1 MRMNK
6 SSVLFSTIMSAI
18 LLWHSRQRKLSNYMK
33 PGSRS
38 AECWDTQP
46 IKLII
51 SCHPAKWYRS
61 ITLVCCM
68 DDRLSGSLK
77 NPRAFCKGCTLTGIS
92 FIHEW
97 GFWPNILTFHLESKN
112 NIQLSRDGEVNGE
125 WCFVNKRRHF
135 VRVCFRTFQLTVF
148 RGSFFLTILLQIQ
161 RENFF
166 FYRAVNSDK
175 PNFVS
180 FLVFLAQL
188 LQLPLKFHLSK
199 LSRNEKPF
207 ESCPKTVIIIHSKYF
222 PDSDWL
228 KGHV

>member
-18 LLWHSRQRKLSNYMK
+18 LLWHSRRRKLSNYMK

-51 SCHPAKWYRS
+51 SCHLAKWYRS

-77 NPRAFCKGCTLTGIS
+77 NRRAFCKGCTLTGIS

-97 GFWPNILTFHLESKN
+97 GFWPNILTFHLESNN
-112 NIQLSRDGEVNGE
+112 NIQLPPKGGYMPRREASRYISSAMNRPWGVS
-125 WCFVNKRRHF
+125 CFSIYQNQLDKNRKG
-135 VRVCFRTFQLTVF
+135 TFC
-148 RGSFFLTILLQIQ
+148 
-161 RENFF
+161 
-166 FYRAVNSDK
+166 K
-175 PNFVS
+175 W
-180 FLVFLAQL
+180 
-188 LQLPLKFHLSK
+188 
-199 LSRNEKPF
+199 
-207 ESCPKTVIIIHSKYF
+207 KTS
-222 PDSDWL
+222 L
-228 KGHV
+228 C

>member
-1 MRMNK
+1 
-6 SSVLFSTIMSAI
+6 
-18 LLWHSRQRKLSNYMK
+18 MK

-97 GFWPNILTFHLESKN
+97 GFWPNILTFHLESEN
-112 NIQLSRDGEVNGE
+112 NIQLFPEGQVNSAAFILRREGSRYISSAMNRPWGDSCCSIYQISWIKIKKGL
-125 WCFVNKRRHF
+125 FVNKRRHF
-135 VRVCFRTFQLTVF
+135 VRVCFGEFVSTVF
-148 RGSFFLTILLQIQ
+148 RGSFFRTIFLQIQ

-166 FYRAVNSDK
+166 STE
-175 PNFVS
+175 
-180 FLVFLAQL
+180 Q
-188 LQLPLKFHLSK
+188 
-199 LSRNEKPF
+199 
-207 ESCPKTVIIIHSKYF
+207 
-222 PDSDWL
+222 
-228 KGHV
+228 

>member
-18 LLWHSRQRKLSNYMK
+18 LLWHSLRRKLSSYMK

-38 AECWDTQP
+38 VECWDTQP

-77 NPRAFCKGCTLTGIS
+77 NLRAFCKGCTLTGIS

-97 GFWPNILTFHLESKN
+97 GFWPNILTFHLESKS
-112 NIQLSRDGEVNGE
+112 NIQLSPEGRGIYREA
-125 WCFVNKRRHF
+125 KRRGIYLALWTDPEGDS
-135 VRVCFRTFQLTVF
+135 CFSIYQISWVKIKRN
-148 RGSFFLTILLQIQ
+148 FL
-161 RENFF
+161 
-166 FYRAVNSDK
+166 
-175 PNFVS
+175 
-180 FLVFLAQL
+180 
-188 LQLPLKFHLSK
+188 
-199 LSRNEKPF
+199 
-207 ESCPKTVIIIHSKYF
+207 
-222 PDSDWL
+222 
-228 KGHV
+228 

>member
-1 MRMNK
+1 MNR

-18 LLWHSRQRKLSNYMK
+18 LLWHSRRRKLSNYMK

-38 AECWDTQP
+38 AECWDTQL

-97 GFWPNILTFHLESKN
+97 GFWPNILTFHLESEN
-112 NIQLSRDGEVNGE
+112 NIQLFPEGEVNSAAFILRREASRYISSAMNRPWGDSCCSIYQISWIKIKKE
-125 WCFVNKRRHF
+125 LFVNKRRHF
-135 VRVCFRTFQLTVF
+135 VWVCLRTFQLTVF
-148 RGSFFLTILLQIQ
+148 WGSFFLTILLQIQ

-166 FYRAVNSDK
+166 PPTSKQRQAKFCLLLGIFWHSYFSYR
-175 PNFVS
+175 
-180 FLVFLAQL
+180 
-188 LQLPLKFHLSK
+188 
-199 LSRNEKPF
+199 
-207 ESCPKTVIIIHSKYF
+207 
-222 PDSDWL
+222 
-228 KGHV
+228 

>member
-1 MRMNK
+1 MNR

-18 LLWHSRQRKLSNYMK
+18 LLWHSRRRKLSNYMK

-97 GFWPNILTFHLESKN
+97 GFWPNILTFHLESEN
-112 NIQLSRDGEVNGE
+112 NIQLFPEGEVNSAAFILRREGSRYISSAMNRPWGDSCCSIYQISWIKIKKE
-125 WCFVNKRRHF
+125 LFVNKRRHF
-135 VRVCFRTFQLTVF
+135 VRVCLRTSQLTVF
-148 RGSFFLTILLQIQ
+148 LGSFFLTILLQIQ

-166 FYRAVNSDK
+166 YRPINSDK
-175 PNFVS
+175 PVLVS
-180 FLVFLAQL
+180 FLVFFGAAA
-188 LQLPLKFHLSK
+188 SVY
-199 LSRNEKPF
+199 R
-207 ESCPKTVIIIHSKYF
+207 
-222 PDSDWL
+222 
-228 KGHV
+228 